1 MKRKLLKIVI
11 VSLMGVLMLNSL
23 AGCSVRDIL
32 EKGQKS
38 DTLSN
43 EKSDESDKSAD
54 NLKSESNDKSPE
66 NTVDNNESSSSNN
79 KNESSNA
86 SGINSPLSI
95 GKTGITSIRNS
106 ETSGYSDVS
115 VTLAKVTRGSE
126 ADSMVEAYNNSN
138 KAVKVNIPKKNECEC
153 AVAELDVTIP
163 DNLKVSKYGI
173 IPNIDVTIKGLDGK
187 NIKYNGKTYIGMNGF
202 IISNKDAIKPG
213 QTAVVKFAFPI
224 PKGCT
229 DYLII
234 VGNDKN
240 TQAFFKGE

>member
-79 KNESSNA
+79 KNESD
-86 SGINSPLSI
+86 INITNLSI
-95 GKTGITSIRNS
+95 G
-106 ETSGYSDVS
+106 S
-115 VTLAKVTRGSE
+115 VIKKLATF
-126 ADSMVEAYNNSN
+126 
-138 KAVKVNIPKKNECEC
+138 P
-153 AVAELDVTIP
+153 
-163 DNLKVSKYGI
+163 
-173 IPNIDVTIKGLDGK
+173 
-187 NIKYNGKTYIGMNGF
+187 
-202 IISNKDAIKPG
+202 
-213 QTAVVKFAFPI
+213 TAMLP
-224 PKGCT
+224 
-229 DYLII
+229 
-234 VGNDKN
+234 
-240 TQAFFKGE
+240 